1 MFMYLYYI
9 IFKSCY
15 RVPSIKQYNSTLFFV
30 FAFISTVILKW
41 SVEQK
46 LQGSILYDYVELIV
60 SGGLSLKC

>member
-30 FAFISTVILKW
+30 FAFIVFYCNIKMICRTKVTRINTV
-41 SVEQK
+41 
-46 LQGSILYDYVELIV
+46 
-60 SGGLSLKC
+60 